1 VGDLFVC
8 QYTLSTISSN
18 LRGLSGF
25 VSLYRERG
33 KGGDSYVSVVNT
45 QKNAS
50 VLTTD
55 ACVLTM
61 LLQTHRRMCADYVT
75 TDAWVWTSL
84 LQTHVC

>member
-1 VGDLFVC
+1 M
-8 QYTLSTISSN
+8 
-18 LRGLSGF
+18 
-25 VSLYRERG
+25 
-33 KGGDSYVSVVNT
+33 SVVNT

-75 TDAWVWTSL
+75 TDAWVWTSDPHGK
-84 LQTHVC
+84 THVRWLHTDQYNRHV